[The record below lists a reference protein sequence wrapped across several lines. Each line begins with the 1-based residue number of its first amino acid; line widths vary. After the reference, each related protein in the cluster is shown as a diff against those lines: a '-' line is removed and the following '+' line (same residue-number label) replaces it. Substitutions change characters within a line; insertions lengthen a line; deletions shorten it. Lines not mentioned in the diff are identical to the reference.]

1 MGGFLSSIMERWG
14 KFYRRSSIQ
23 VILSLSFTAVAV
35 AGMIFLGL
43 TLFLR
48 FSASNNAQLAKN
60 SQRVLAQVNLNLD
73 AYLRGMMRVS
83 DTMYYRVIK
92 NADLESD
99 SLDAQMALLYESN
112 RDSLVSIAVFAQSG
126 ELVSATPL
134 ATLKKSVSPQRQ
146 DWFAA
151 AVDRIE
157 NLHFSTPHVQNLF
170 EDPDYRYRWVVS
182 LSRQVE
188 LTRAG
193 SIEGGVLL
201 VDMSFSGIEQICKD
215 VELASSDGYLYLID
229 GDGEI
234 IYHPR
239 QQLIYAGLLEENNRT
254 AAGYEDGSHAET
266 FGGAK
271 RQVTVKTVGYTGWK
285 LVGVVPADN
294 IWDNYGQ
301 LLLFFL
307 FVVLFSIFLLVFV
320 NLHLSERISVP
331 IKTLERAVKELE
343 AGREEGDIDVSG
355 PYEIEHL
362 GHSIRSMVS
371 TMRHLMDDIIEQEAQ
386 KRRSE
391 LDVLQSQINPH
402 FLYNT
407 LDSVVWMTENGR
419 TDEAILMVTS
429 LARFFRISLSRGSN
443 IIPIADELEHA
454 RHYLTI
460 QKMRYKNKFSAV
472 IAAEDGV
479 EGLYTIKLIVQ
490 PILENAIYHGMAYA
504 DGDGEIAVRA
514 RRDGEDVVIE
524 VADNGPGMPEETVER
539 LLDQSYAAAPGTKG
553 SGIGLRNVHQRI
565 RLTFGEEYGLAIHSE
580 PDAGT
585 TVCIRLPV
593 LEGPE
598 AAAVRRE
605 GEAGSTGP
613 CCRCLF
619 WWPWAWGCSSPWWP
633 LTSPAVRT
641 PSCWRS
647 QSSSGRRTA
656 LAGRRPDRAW
666 SRPPPT
672 WGPSCAFS
680 P

>member
-92 NADLESD
+92 NTDLDSD

-134 ATLKKSVSPQRQ
+134 ATLKKSVAPQRQ

-343 AGREEGDIDVSG
+343 AGREEVDIDVSG
-355 PYEIEHL
+355 PYEIERL

-504 DGDGEIAVRA
+504 DGDGEITVRA
-514 RRDGEDVVIE
+514 RRDGGDVVIE

-598 AAAVRRE
+598 AAAARRE
-605 GEAGSTGP
+605 GEA
-613 CCRCLF
+613 
-619 WWPWAWGCSSPWWP
+619 
-633 LTSPAVRT
+633 
-641 PSCWRS
+641 
-647 QSSSGRRTA
+647 
-656 LAGRRPDRAW
+656 
-666 SRPPPT
+666 
-672 WGPSCAFS
+672 
-680 P
+680 

>member
-99 SLDAQMALLYESN
+99 SLDAQMALLYENN

-320 NLHLSERISVP
+320 NLYLSERISVP

-343 AGREEGDIDVSG
+343 AGREEVDIDVSG
-355 PYEIEHL
+355 PYEIERL

-504 DGDGEIAVRA
+504 DGDGEITVRA

-524 VADNGPGMPEETVER
+524 VADNGPGMPEEMVER

-605 GEAGSTGP
+605 GEA
-613 CCRCLF
+613 
-619 WWPWAWGCSSPWWP
+619 
-633 LTSPAVRT
+633 
-641 PSCWRS
+641 
-647 QSSSGRRTA
+647 
-656 LAGRRPDRAW
+656 
-666 SRPPPT
+666 
-672 WGPSCAFS
+672 
-680 P
+680 

>member
-99 SLDAQMALLYESN
+99 SLDAQMALLYENS

-343 AGREEGDIDVSG
+343 AGREEVDIDVSG
-355 PYEIEHL
+355 PYEIERL

-504 DGDGEIAVRA
+504 DGDGEITVRA
-514 RRDGEDVVIE
+514 RRDGGDVVIE

-605 GEAGSTGP
+605 GEA
-613 CCRCLF
+613 
-619 WWPWAWGCSSPWWP
+619 
-633 LTSPAVRT
+633 
-641 PSCWRS
+641 
-647 QSSSGRRTA
+647 
-656 LAGRRPDRAW
+656 
-666 SRPPPT
+666 
-672 WGPSCAFS
+672 
-680 P
+680 

>member
-1 MGGFLSSIMERWG
+1 MNIFRRFSKRVSARYRKMSIRM
-14 KFYRRSSIQ
+14 
-23 VILSLSFTAVAV
+23 VLSLSFTAVAV

-92 NADLESD
+92 NADLDSD

-134 ATLKKSVSPQRQ
+134 ATLKKSVAPQRQ

-343 AGREEGDIDVSG
+343 AGREEVDIDVSG
-355 PYEIEHL
+355 PYEIERL

-504 DGDGEIAVRA
+504 DGDGEITVRA

-524 VADNGPGMPEETVER
+524 VADNGPGMPEEMVER

-605 GEAGSTGP
+605 GEA
-613 CCRCLF
+613 
-619 WWPWAWGCSSPWWP
+619 
-633 LTSPAVRT
+633 
-641 PSCWRS
+641 
-647 QSSSGRRTA
+647 
-656 LAGRRPDRAW
+656 
-666 SRPPPT
+666 
-672 WGPSCAFS
+672 
-680 P
+680 

>member
-92 NADLESD
+92 NADLDSD

-134 ATLKKSVSPQRQ
+134 ATLKKSVAPQRQ

-343 AGREEGDIDVSG
+343 AGREEVDIDVSG
-355 PYEIEHL
+355 PYEIERL

-504 DGDGEIAVRA
+504 DGDGEITVRA
-514 RRDGEDVVIE
+514 RGDGEDVVIE

-605 GEAGSTGP
+605 GEA
-613 CCRCLF
+613 
-619 WWPWAWGCSSPWWP
+619 
-633 LTSPAVRT
+633 
-641 PSCWRS
+641 
-647 QSSSGRRTA
+647 
-656 LAGRRPDRAW
+656 
-666 SRPPPT
+666 
-672 WGPSCAFS
+672 
-680 P
+680 